1 MKCIGVSKTLP
12 VWLFFTKKDY
22 FMLGNDSFKIEGI
35 WLRGKGMINIMTIV
49 DMVISPHNI
58 FKYEPSCFYPFKRQ
72 SHKWPNKLKQFVG
85 KLPTNCLSVFD
96 HFVELALKGLIL
108 LQAFTISIMNN
119 LTVDFKEIL
128 FLFQKYWFRND
139 PIYEWPTQV
148 CTVSFL
154 RRLSISI

>member
-22 FMLGNDSFKIEGI
+22 FMLDNDSFKIEGI

-72 SHKWPNKLKQFVG
+72 SHKWPNKLKQSVG

-96 HFVELALKGLIL
+96 HLLELALKGLNYCRL
-108 LQAFTISIMNN
+108 LQFQSWITWQLILRKSFFYFKNIGLETTQFTSDLHRYALWAF
-119 LTVDFKEIL
+119 
-128 FLFQKYWFRND
+128 
-139 PIYEWPTQV
+139 
-148 CTVSFL
+148 
-154 RRLSISI
+154 